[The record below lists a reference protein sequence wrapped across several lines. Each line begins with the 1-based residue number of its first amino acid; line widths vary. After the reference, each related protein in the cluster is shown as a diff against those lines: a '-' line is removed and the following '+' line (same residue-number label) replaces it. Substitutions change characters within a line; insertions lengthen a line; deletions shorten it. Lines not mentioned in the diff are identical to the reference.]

1 MGEKGETRYR
11 HRADQAK
18 DEGPQGLAEL
28 ESPLKIRL
36 PFDME
41 EVLRQDIITHRGQRT
56 CWSPA

>member
-1 MGEKGETRYR
+1 MYR

-56 CWSPA
+56 CWGLTW